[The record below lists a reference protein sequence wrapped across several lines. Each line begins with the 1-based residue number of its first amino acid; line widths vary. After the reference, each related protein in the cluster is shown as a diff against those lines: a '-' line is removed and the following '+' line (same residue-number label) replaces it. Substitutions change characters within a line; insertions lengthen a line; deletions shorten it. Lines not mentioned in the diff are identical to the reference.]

1 MRISALLVIGL
12 WGLVS
17 VCGASDS
24 AQRDS
29 SVATAANPSSTD
41 WVGSPAIARHDLIKL
56 SSTDRPD
63 REFRSLDSARDGD
76 VFCLKMHVFEVK
88 RESPHSDVVEP
99 DGQSTCQRASKYS
112 VKMAEEPA
120 KAPSR

>member
-1 MRISALLVIGL
+1 MRSSCLLVILL

-17 VCGASDS
+17 VCEASDS
-24 AQRDS
+24 ARQLS
-29 SVATAANPSSTD
+29 SASGTANSSADRFNPS
-41 WVGSPAIARHDLIKL
+41 AIAVYDSISLPA
-56 SSTDRPD
+56 TDRPD
-63 REFRSLDSARDGD
+63 REYRGFDSARDGD
-76 VFCLKMHVFEVK
+76 VFCLKMHIFQMK
-88 RESPHSDVVEP
+88 RESPRSDVVEP

>member
-1 MRISALLVIGL
+1 MRISGLLVILL
-12 WGLVS
+12 WALVS
-17 VCGASDS
+17 VCAASD
-24 AQRDS
+24 AARQGS
-29 SVATAANPSSTD
+29 SPSTAGNPSSTD
-41 WVGSPAIARHDLIKL
+41 WFGSPAIARHDLIKL

-63 REFRSLDSARDGD
+63 REVRSLDSARDGD

-88 RESPHSDVVEP
+88 REGPHSDVVEP

-112 VKMAEEPA
+112 LKMTEEPA